1 MQAFTPDDLA
11 LATQLYAASAGA
23 NERALLNWFIDHP
36 DEVRE
41 GFQLAGDL
49 GFPETRA
56 VARSTYTI
64 GLAASGLG
72 RSRPWHE
79 AQRGYSMPAA
89 LAELFAKAR
98 EAASGRQA

>member
-11 LATQLYAASAGA
+11 LATELYAASDGA

-41 GFQLAGDL
+41 GFQLARDL

-64 GLAASGLG
+64 GLVAAGLD

-79 AQRGYSMPAA
+79 AQRGYSMSAA
-89 LAELFAKAR
+89 QAELFAKAR
-98 EAASGRQA
+98 AAAGA